1 MTMLYVPVS
10 LVNGNFRYIV
20 TMVLSWSF
28 SMTTSYMLW
37 YGLQSFVNASIR
49 FHVLKKCKIV
59 AFLINLNKQVNN
71 KQTVL
76 SYTQQIH
83 YRWKSGWFLL
93 LRYFVFSPW
102 VFPCVCWQ
110 RQCWGWQTPLYSH
123 KLLGSAWWQCEV
135 GPWDRPGLL
144 EHKCIETI
152 KK

>member
-83 YRWKSGWFLL
+83 YRWSQVDFYYLDTLFSHLGFFPVCVDSVNVKADKLHSTAISYWGQLDDSVKWDLEIGQ
-93 LRYFVFSPW
+93 VF
-102 VFPCVCWQ
+102 
-110 RQCWGWQTPLYSH
+110 
-123 KLLGSAWWQCEV
+123 
-135 GPWDRPGLL
+135 
-144 EHKCIETI
+144 
-152 KK
+152 

>member
-59 AFLINLNKQVNN
+59 AFLINLNNQVNN

-76 SYTQQIH
+76 SYTQQLRKFITGESQVDFYYLDTLFSH
-83 YRWKSGWFLL
+83 FWFFPVCVDSVNVKADKLHSTAISYWGQL
-93 LRYFVFSPW
+93 DDSVKWDLEIGQVF
-102 VFPCVCWQ
+102 
-110 RQCWGWQTPLYSH
+110 
-123 KLLGSAWWQCEV
+123 
-135 GPWDRPGLL
+135 
-144 EHKCIETI
+144 
-152 KK
+152 

>member
-1 MTMLYVPVS
+1 MTMLYIPVS

-59 AFLINLNKQVNN
+59 AFLINLNNQVNN

-93 LRYFVFSPW
+93 LLFSHLWFFPVCVDSVNVKADKLHSTAISYWGQLDDSVKWDLEIGQVF
-102 VFPCVCWQ
+102 
-110 RQCWGWQTPLYSH
+110 
-123 KLLGSAWWQCEV
+123 
-135 GPWDRPGLL
+135 
-144 EHKCIETI
+144 
-152 KK
+152 